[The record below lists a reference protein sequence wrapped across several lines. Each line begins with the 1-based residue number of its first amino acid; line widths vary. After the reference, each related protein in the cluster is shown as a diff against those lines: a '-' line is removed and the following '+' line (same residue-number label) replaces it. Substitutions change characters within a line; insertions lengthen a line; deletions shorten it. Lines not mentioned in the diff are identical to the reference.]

1 MWTRVAKAVVFGNHA
16 HMTTMEADELEK
28 QAQALIAAGRAVA
41 NGEQGALAKVFDK
54 GEGRSMVA
62 NQTVVA
68 HQG

>member
-1 MWTRVAKAVVFGNHA
+1 MEWANASEVA
-16 HMTTMEADELEK
+16 
-28 QAQALIAAGRAVA
+28 RAVA

-54 GEGRSMVA
+54 AEGGSMVA